1 MENTQE
7 FLNTLIIGLILAFT
21 TLITLNLFVGLWDL
35 WKQSGK
41 TSETKAVHSLTH
53 KQEAERINSL
63 PYLKPVSKIVRI
75 NTQLADSI
83 ASNTANNVDT
93 ESLAVLIQQLPQP
106 RVRTAARRLGIP
118 DKIDGHY
125 QRLAVLR
132 SHLQAK
138 LKSQPT
144 EVAWVLSQLKAQ

>member
-7 FLNTLIIGLILAFT
+7 FLNALMIALVLAFT
-21 TLITLNLFVGLWDL
+21 TLIILNLFVGLWDL

-41 TSETKAVHSLTH
+41 TSFSKAVQSLTRN
-53 KQEAERINSL
+53 QEAERINSL

-75 NTQLADSI
+75 KTQLADSI
-83 ASNTANNVDT
+83 VSNTANNVDT

-118 DKIDGHY
+118 DKIDGQY

-132 SHLQAK
+132 SHLQT
-138 LKSQPT
+138 LLLSQPT
-144 EVAWVLSQLKAQ
+144 EVARVLNQLKAQ